1 MAKQTCKITKIKKD
15 NQGEITDVMLD
26 DEIVIPINHA
36 ILMAKDGKLEGTI
49 AFRGKDG
56 GEFLRNDPNDPA
68 VRAIS
73 ELPTF
78 K

>member
-1 MAKQTCKITKIKKD
+1 MSDTSKIIKIKK
-15 NQGEITDVMLD
+15 NENGEITDVML
-26 DEIVIPINHA
+26 ENKTIFPINHA
-36 ILMAKDGKLEGTI
+36 ILAAKEGLLEGTV

-56 GEFLRNDPNDPA
+56 GEFLRNDPNDPS
-68 VRAIS
+68 VKAIS

>member
-1 MAKQTCKITKIKKD
+1 MTKPTSKITKIKKD
-15 NQGEITDVMLD
+15 NQGDITDVMLD
-26 DEIVIPINHA
+26 DETVVPINHA

-49 AFRGKDG
+49 AFRGKAG
-56 GEFLRNDPNDPA
+56 GEFLRNDPNNPN